1 MGRRFPPPL
10 FGTERI
16 EERSQCFV
24 SLVTAAVHPLSM
36 DLLVSRAQDRLT
48 KPNGGSYSARYL
60 ERIIQTYSQ
69 IGVLKEGGSGIS
81 VYDFAYDWFR
91 GEEEFREFLW
101 AAVKRSW
108 AIEGEFPEGIEGL
121 YDIHQLLKNA
131 DEPLSSRELRE
142 RLASERNYEFNEEGI
157 RGYLPLLE
165 GMGAVRETNRGYEV
179 VAPERFSER
188 FRNADIRWQFEQW
201 LKREGANTSPPPVEV
216 KRDLAK
222 YHMYR
227 ESGGHG
233 RHRTLLDTARTN
245 YLNDSI
251 LKDSSSTQIRRSD
264 TYTEQRRHRRQ
275 LRNQI
280 TDQFT
285 TLESRDLAGLSTNVL
300 ERIADATDEREARRI
315 RSGAGSGFSRTDLEA
330 LAVYDRDAYTFPPSF
345 TLYDWQRE
353 AATEWFGEESGAGEN
368 GIAQV
373 VTGAG
378 KTVMALA
385 VIRQWLET
393 HPDGVVT
400 VVVPTKVLLHQWLE
414 ELAETLAVPAED
426 IGWLGGGTKDG
437 FEDGYRVLVSVVN
450 SAVKEDFLGESLEA
464 AGVDEHL
471 LVADECHR
479 YTGDTFSNVFSYPRT
494 ASLGLSA
501 TPFANPGSDERSPED
516 ELLLE
521 ELGDVYYK
529 LSYDEGLSRGLIP
542 EFRINY
548 VGFELTDAEQTAYD
562 RLTDAVVDAVSDIE
576 QQYQHRLY
584 ELDGSFARK
593 LQAIKKTS
601 DGPTPAIT
609 DYFEYTQERRELIAD
624 AVARQAITLELLRET
639 VDDDKKVIVFQERID
654 QLERMVAPK
663 ETRGRDSRTGEVV
676 DTDVG
681 RAQLYDQYPAL
692 ERIDQ
697 ELEDLFFKASYRPV
711 MYHSGVRNEA
721 WNDFAIEWFS
731 DDGFA
736 NVMLSVKALIEGVDV
751 PSADV
756 GIVRVS
762 SGSVRQR
769 IQTLGRVLR
778 TGEDPDQQSELYVLY
793 ARDTVDANIFDR
805 YDWRDELSRADV
817 QHLTWDTTDDAINGE
832 LRPAT
837 EDEIPDPPEE
847 VTVPDATELEIGDPY
862 EGPRRGFQFSVNA
875 DGEPYRDTRN
885 GRRLIEDDPYHEV
898 AAFVHDEKGGGT
910 VTVNEANHALTYT
923 DGELVFVGVVPD
935 PDTIN
940 YTDAESTGLT
950 DEADFGL
957 EDL

>member
-1 MGRRFPPPL
+1 
-10 FGTERI
+10 
-16 EERSQCFV
+16 V
-24 SLVTAAVHPLSM
+24 S
-36 DLLVSRAQDRLT
+36 
-48 KPNGGSYSARYL
+48 
-60 ERIIQTYSQ
+60 
-69 IGVLKEGGSGIS
+69 SGIS
-81 VYDFAYDWFR
+81 VYDFAYDWLR
-91 GEEEFREFLW
+91 GDDEFQEFLW
-101 AAVKRSW
+101 AAVKRAW

-131 DEPLSSRELRE
+131 DEPLSSTELRE
-142 RLASERNYEFNEEGI
+142 RLASERKYEFNEEGI

-165 GMGAVRETNRGYEV
+165 GMGAVRETDRGYEV

-264 TYTEQRRHRRQ
+264 TYTEQRHHRRQ

-300 ERIADATDEREARRI
+300 ERIADAADEREARRI
-315 RSGAGSGFSRTDLEA
+315 RSGAGSGFSRTDLDA
-330 LAVYDRDAYTFPPSF
+330 LAVHDRDAYTFPSSF

-385 VIRQWLET
+385 VIRQWLDK

-414 ELAETLAVPAED
+414 ELVETLAVPAED

-437 FEDGYRVLVSVVN
+437 FEDGYRVLVSIVN
-450 SAVKEDFLGESLEA
+450 SAVKDDRLATSLERA
-464 AGVDEHL
+464 DATDHL

-479 YTGDTFSNVFSYPRT
+479 YTGDTFSNIFEYDRT
-494 ASLGLSA
+494 AALGLSA
-501 TPFANPGSDERSPED
+501 TPLSEPGSEERSPED
-516 ELLLE
+516 ELLVS
-521 ELGDVYYK
+521 ELGDIFYS
-529 LSYDEGLSRGLIP
+529 LSYDDGLARDLIP

-548 VGFELTDAEQTAYD
+548 VGFELTAAERTAYD
-562 RLTDAVVDAVSDIE
+562 RLTEAVGDAVKEIE
-576 QQYQHRLY
+576 QRYQHRLY
-584 ELDGSFARK
+584 ELDGGFARK
-593 LQAIKKTS
+593 LQAIKKTA

-609 DYFEYTQERRELIAD
+609 DYFEYTQERRELVAD
-624 AVARQAITLELLRET
+624 AVSRQAITLELLGET
-639 VDDDKKVIVFQERID
+639 VAADKKAIVFQERIE
-654 QLERMVAPK
+654 QLERMVAPF

-676 DTDVG
+676 DTDVD
-681 RAQLYDQYPAL
+681 RAQLYEQYPAL
-692 ERIDQ
+692 KRIDQ
-697 ELEDLFFKASYRPV
+697 RLEDLFFQADYRPV
-711 MYHSGVRNEA
+711 MYHSGHRSDA
-721 WNDFAIEWFS
+721 WNDFAIEWFGE
-731 DDGFA
+731 DGFA
-736 NVMLSVKALIEGVDV
+736 NVMLSVKALVEGVDV
-751 PSADV
+751 PSAEV

-778 TGEDPDQQSELYVLY
+778 TGENPNQRSELYVLY
-793 ARDTVDANIFDR
+793 ARDTVDADIFER

-817 QHLTWDTTDDAINGE
+817 RHLTWETAEDTVEGE
-832 LRPAT
+832 IRPAN
-837 EDEIPDPPEE
+837 EEEIPDPPTEQ
-847 VTVPDATELEIGDPY
+847 TIPDPSDLEQGDPY
-862 EGPRRGFQFSVNA
+862 EGPRRGFQFSVDA
-875 DGEPYRDTRN
+875 DGNPFRDTTD
-885 GRRLIEDDPYHEV
+885 GRRFIENDDYQTV
-898 AAFVHDEKGGGT
+898 AEFVHKRKDGGS
-910 VTVNEANHALTYT
+910 VTVNDANHAVTYL
-923 DGELVFVGVVPD
+923 GNHLVFVGVVTD
-935 PDTIN
+935 PEDIE
-940 YTDAESTGLT
+940 YSEASGGVTGPSNISI
-950 DEADFGL
+950 DDF
-957 EDL
+957 